1 MSAPTAQG
9 KVVFVGAGPGAPDLI
24 TVRGARVIAEAD
36 IVIWASSLVASEI
49 VAGHKPGAMLVD
61 SAAASLEDLTPLYER
76 ARDEGLLVARVH
88 TGDPAIY
95 GATAEQRQLCDRL
108 GLAYETIPGVSAF
121 SACAAAAEVEITL
134 PEVAQSLILTRLEGG
149 RTPMPPKESVR
160 EFARHGTTMALYL
173 SAARNKVLQDE
184 LLAGGYPPQTPV
196 IIGHRVSW
204 PDQVVLRCR
213 LDELSATMKDH
224 KFWKHTVI
232 LVGPA
237 LAATP
242 LVKRSHLYHPGFRH
256 EFRAADPDAAR
267 ALAERGAVVD
277 ETRAARS

>member
-1 MSAPTAQG
+1 M
-9 KVVFVGAGPGAPDLI
+9 I
-24 TVRGARVIAEAD
+24 TVYGY
-36 IVIWASSLVASEI
+36 
-49 VAGHKPGAMLVD
+49 AGEPTGQL
-61 SAAASLEDLTPLYER
+61 
-76 ARDEGLLVARVH
+76 RDTV
-88 TGDPAIY
+88 
-95 GATAEQRQLCDRL
+95 
-108 GLAYETIPGVSAF
+108 
-121 SACAAAAEVEITL
+121 AAAALVVGGQRHLDALAVPAHLRILLGPIGPAVDALAALDPAL
-134 PEVAQSLILTRLEGG
+134 PAVVIASGDPLFYGVVRRL
-149 RTPMPPKESVR
+149 R
-160 EFARHGTTMALYL
+160 
-173 SAARNKVLQDE
+173 AA
-184 LLAGGYPPQTPV
+184 G
-196 IIGHRVSW
+196 
-204 PDQVVLRCR
+204 LRCR